1 MKTLQERMTSMSP
14 YFRGIEV
21 YNEAL
26 MVKVA
31 YPTKWKAYPSDDDRI
46 KITPSENDPNLIYYY
61 ADSKETTY
69 DDIFDLIE
77 QTIKT
82 NQDIILKLELLK
94 AKVTELK
101 ELFQVTPY
109 EDLLNLQ
116 FIVNKK
122 KKSTHTRRKKKQ
134 EAEIKEVEKIKN
146 DKIETEEEEK
156 TDD

>member
-46 KITPSENDPNLIYYY
+46 KIPPSENDPNLIYYY

-134 EAEIKEVEKIKN
+134 EAEIKEVEEIKN